1 MRLLLSLFVLGLPS
15 IASAQVI
22 YLVPG
27 NTYTQDFNTLVQSG
41 TGQSWSN
48 NSTLTGW
55 FLYRQPA
62 PGTDITTYNAG
73 TGSSN
78 AGNFYSF
85 GSSTT
90 DSDRSL
96 GGVGSGG
103 AYFGSPSTGSV
114 AGWIAVG
121 ITNSTGQALSSFTM
135 TYNGEQW
142 RDGGAATPTAQTMVV
157 EYGFGTSFTTVASW
171 TPAGSGFNFTSPV
184 FANTSTGAAVDGNT
198 AGLIAGLGG
207 SVNTT
212 WNTGD
217 TLWIRFVET
226 NDAGN
231 DHGLSVDNFNFAAF
245 AASVP
250 EPSTYALVLT
260 TLVFAGMTRY
270 RRMTK
275 KALPNKVG

>member
-41 TGQSWSN
+41 TGQAWSN

-85 GSSTT
+85 GSSAT
-90 DSDRSL
+90 DSDRAL

-207 SVNTT
+207 SVSTT

-270 RRMTK
+270 RHMTK

>member
-55 FLYRQPA
+55 FFYRQPA

-73 TGSSN
+73 TGSNN

-85 GSSTT
+85 GSSST
-90 DSDRSL
+90 DSDRAL

-103 AYFGSPSTGSV
+103 AYFGSPATGSV

-184 FANTSTGAAVDGNT
+184 FANTSTGAAVDGNS

-260 TLVFAGMTRY
+260 TLVIAGMTRY

-275 KALPNKVG
+275 QALPNQVG

>member
-15 IASAQVI
+15 IAYAQVI

-27 NTYTQDFNTLVQSG
+27 NTYTQDFNSLVQSG

-103 AYFGSPSTGSV
+103 AYFGSPATGSV

-142 RDGGAATPTAQTMVV
+142 RDGGAATPSAQTMVV

-171 TPAGSGFNFTSPV
+171 TSAGSGFNFTSPV
-184 FANTSTGAAVDGNT
+184 FVNTSTGAAVDGNT

-270 RRMTK
+270 RHMTK
-275 KALPNKVG
+275 KALPSQVG